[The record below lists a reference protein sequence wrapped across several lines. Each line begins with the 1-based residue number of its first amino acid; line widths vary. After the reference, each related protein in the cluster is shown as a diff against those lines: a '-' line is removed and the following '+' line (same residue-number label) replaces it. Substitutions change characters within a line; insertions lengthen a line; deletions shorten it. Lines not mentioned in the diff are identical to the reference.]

1 MKELVLSFI
10 WRGGGGRKPESEN
23 KEFNNK
29 IEATCIYK
37 SPPLPTRHRS
47 KIFMILF
54 FFLLIFFLVD
64 FKDYSPHFQ
73 KQCFVPEIHVLY
85 LLLE

>member
-10 WRGGGGRKPESEN
+10 WRGGGRKPESEN

-37 SPPLPTRHRS
+37 SHPPPPPPDTGVRFS
-47 KIFMILF
+47 
-54 FFLLIFFLVD
+54 
-64 FKDYSPHFQ
+64 
-73 KQCFVPEIHVLY
+73 
-85 LLLE
+85 

>member
-10 WRGGGGRKPESEN
+10 WRGGGRKPESEN
-23 KEFNNK
+23 KKFNNK

-37 SPPLPTRHRS
+37 SPPPPPTRHRS

-54 FFLLIFFLVD
+54 FFF
-64 FKDYSPHFQ
+64 
-73 KQCFVPEIHVLY
+73 
-85 LLLE
+85 